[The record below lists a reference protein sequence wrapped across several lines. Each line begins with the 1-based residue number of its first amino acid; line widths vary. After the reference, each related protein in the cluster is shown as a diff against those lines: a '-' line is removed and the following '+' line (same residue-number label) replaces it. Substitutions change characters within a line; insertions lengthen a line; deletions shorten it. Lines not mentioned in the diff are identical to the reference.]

1 MAKELFLGLDLSTQ
15 SLTAVVIDL
24 SNKEIRQNS
33 LNFDNRYPSYKTE
46 GGVIICE
53 DPKVAHSDPRMWIEA
68 LDDILN
74 WLKEKGLTA
83 HIRGIGVSAQQH
95 GSEYLNHDGPK

>member
-24 SNKEIRQNS
+24 SKKEIRQNS
-33 LNFDNRYPSYKTE
+33 LNFDDRYPSYKTE

-53 DPKVAHSDPRMWIEA
+53 DSRLYIPIPECG
-68 LDDILN
+68 
-74 WLKEKGLTA
+74 LKPWM
-83 HIRGIGVSAQQH
+83 I
-95 GSEYLNHDGPK
+95 Y